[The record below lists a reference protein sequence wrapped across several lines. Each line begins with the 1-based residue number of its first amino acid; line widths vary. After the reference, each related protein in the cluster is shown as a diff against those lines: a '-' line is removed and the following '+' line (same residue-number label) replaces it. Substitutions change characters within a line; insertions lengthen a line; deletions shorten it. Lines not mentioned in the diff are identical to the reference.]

1 MRAVSLILFVVA
13 FVGLGIG
20 TLLFAMSGGR
30 GGVSSTLQSQ
40 SRGSRRFATF
50 VFVASLLV
58 LGIGVPAAVIAAE
71 ENKTDIPHAGIR
83 NLTAEEL
90 HGQELFGRRC
100 GLCHTLEASNSVAQ
114 VGPNLD
120 QLAPNEKFVL
130 DAIQKGRSNGNGQ
143 MPANIYTGE
152 DAADVAKYVAKSV
165 GASESSGG

>member
-71 ENKTDIPHAGIR
+71 ENKTDVPHAGIR
-83 NLTAEEL
+83 NLTEAEL
-90 HGQELFGRRC
+90 HGQELFARRC
-100 GLCHTLEASNSVAQ
+100 GMCHTLEASNSVAQ

-120 QLAPNEKFVL
+120 EMAPNAKFVL
-130 DAIQKGRSNGNGQ
+130 SAIDNGVSRGNGQ
-143 MPANIYTGE
+143 MPADIYTGE
-152 DAADVAKYVAKSV
+152 DAEDVAEYVAKSV